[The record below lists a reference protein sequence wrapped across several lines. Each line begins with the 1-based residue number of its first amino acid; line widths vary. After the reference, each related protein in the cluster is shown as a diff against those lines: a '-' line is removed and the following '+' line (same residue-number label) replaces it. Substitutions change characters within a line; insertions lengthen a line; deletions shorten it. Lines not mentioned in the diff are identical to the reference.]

1 MKNKW
6 NAILALMVFAGAANA
21 AYVTI
26 GDAGNDADTTGYG
39 AVSYT
44 YKISDVEVSSAE
56 FSESG
61 AGDGNE
67 GDADDNTPAHN
78 VTLYEAMKYCNWLT
92 SGNVN
97 NGAYI
102 FNAGTYQSTDRA
114 SALSSY
120 GTLYALPTED
130 EWYKAAYYDA
140 SGSGGYSLYADGTDT
155 LPLDTVSSDNTGWNY
170 IGDNTAQ
177 IPAWNVGSSMQEQNG
192 TYDMMG
198 NVYEWMEDSSGV
210 RRGGAYSKDGAP
222 LASSNRSSYSP
233 TTESW
238 AVGLRTVQIV
248 PEPATGSLV
257 ALVGL
262 FGFLIR
268 RHFIS

>member
-6 NAILALMVFAGAANA
+6 NAMLTLLVCVGVANA

-44 YKISDVEVSSAE
+44 YKISDVEISSAE
-56 FSESG
+56 FYKSG
-61 AGDGNE
+61 AGSGNE
-67 GDADDNTPAHN
+67 GKDDDNTPAHH

-97 NGAYI
+97 DGAYV
-102 FNAGTYQSTDRA
+102 FNDGTYQSTDRA
-114 SALSSY
+114 SALSTY

-140 SGSGGYSLYADGTDT
+140 SGSGGYSVYADGTDT
-155 LPLDTVSSDNTGWNY
+155 LPGNMDWNY
-170 IGDNTAQ
+170 SASSTWD
-177 IPAWNVGSSMQEQNG
+177 VGSSMQEQNG

-210 RRGGAYSKDGAP
+210 RRGGSYDKDGDT
-222 LASSNRSSYSP
+222 LASSSRDDYSQTGESYGL
-233 TTESW
+233 
-238 AVGLRTVQIV
+238 GLRTVQIV
-248 PEPATGSLV
+248 PEPTTGSLV
-257 ALVGL
+257 TLVGL
-262 FGFLIR
+262 LGFLIR